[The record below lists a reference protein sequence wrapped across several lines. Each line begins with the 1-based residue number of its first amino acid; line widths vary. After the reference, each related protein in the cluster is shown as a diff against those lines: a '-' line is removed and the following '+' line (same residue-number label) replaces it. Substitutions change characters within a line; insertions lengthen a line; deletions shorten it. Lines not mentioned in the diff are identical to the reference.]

1 MTSERPDTGDTGDV
15 ADKADAAPTADP
27 TDLTDTA
34 PTAGTSDAE
43 PAPRAGRRR
52 PAWAVA
58 SIAAAVLLAG
68 GGTAY
73 WASAAHGDGT
83 AGGRT
88 GDSAASAP
96 RDAGDPPGPGI
107 APGEPDPNGGP
118 VTYKAEGK
126 LPDGPGTAP
135 AYAATGEVTSED
147 VARLATALGIPGTA
161 RLAGETWVAGEAA
174 DGSGP
179 LLTVSSKAPGTWN
192 FARHQGN
199 GQGNGNGTGD
209 NCVRGKD
216 TCGPATLPQD
226 GGAGGASA
234 GQPVSEEAAKAA
246 ARPVL
251 AAAGL
256 DGAALDARL
265 VQGSVRVVKADPVF
279 GKLPTQGW
287 SSTVSVA
294 GDGSVVGGS
303 GELKAPVRAAEQP
316 VVGAVEAL
324 ARLNARS
331 SGREGTGPGPSGC
344 ATSVPLDPDNAV
356 ASTDTPPCNPDP
368 RPMKPPRTETVKGAS
383 LGLVPGTVNGVRGL
397 VPAWI
402 FEVAGRDGAPGRA
415 VTEPAAAQA
424 PAESS
429 PGGKDGRTVPGFS
442 YADADRKLTVNFWGS
457 PCSTYAVEARE
468 SAESVLVK
476 ITDTPNQ
483 PGQACIMLAQ
493 EMSATATLQQPLG
506 SRKVLD
512 ATTGKPLP
520 RQ

>member
-1 MTSERPDTGDTGDV
+1 MTSERPDTGDAGDV
-15 ADKADAAPTADP
+15 GDVGDKAHEADAIPAAEPVDP
-27 TDLTDTA
+27 VD
-34 PTAGTSDAE
+34 PAGTSDTART
-43 PAPRAGRRR
+43 PRAARRR

-58 SIAAAVLLAG
+58 SIAAAVLLTG

-73 WASAAHGDGT
+73 WASTAYGDGT

-107 APGEPDPNGGP
+107 APGEPDPSGGP
-118 VTYKAEGK
+118 VVYRADVK
-126 LPDGPGTAP
+126 LPDGPATAP
-135 AYAATGEVTSED
+135 AYAASGEVTSEE
-147 VARLATALGIPGTA
+147 VARLAAALGLPGTP
-161 RLAGETWVAGEAA
+161 RLTGETWLAGEAA

-179 LLTVSSKAPGTWN
+179 LLTVSAKAPGTWN

-199 GQGNGNGTGD
+199 GNGTGD
-209 NCVRGKD
+209 DCVRGKD

-226 GGAGGASA
+226 GGDGGASA
-234 GQPVSEEAAKAA
+234 GKPLSEEAAKAV

-287 SSTVSVA
+287 STTVSVA

-331 SGREGTGPGPSGC
+331 SGQEGTGSGPSGC
-344 ATSVPLDPDNAV
+344 ATSVPLDPDTPIG
-356 ASTDTPPCNPDP
+356 STDTPPCNPDP

-383 LGLVPGTVNGVRGL
+383 LGLVPGTVDGVRGL
-397 VPAWI
+397 VPAWF

-415 VTEPAAAQA
+415 VTEPASAQA
-424 PAESS
+424 APETS
-429 PGGKDGRTVPGFS
+429 PGRKDGRTVPGFS
-442 YADADRKLTVNFWGS
+442 YAEADRKLTVNFWGS
-457 PCSTYAVEARE
+457 PCSSYALEARE
-468 SAESVLVK
+468 SAESVMVK
-476 ITDTPNQ
+476 ITDTPKQ

>member
-1 MTSERPDTGDTGDV
+1 
-15 ADKADAAPTADP
+15 
-27 TDLTDTA
+27 
-34 PTAGTSDAE
+34 
-43 PAPRAGRRR
+43 
-52 PAWAVA
+52 
-58 SIAAAVLLAG
+58 AVLLAG

-107 APGEPDPNGGP
+107 APGEPDPSGGP
-118 VTYKAEGK
+118 VTYRADVK
-126 LPDGPGTAP
+126 LPDGPATAP
-135 AYAATGEVTSED
+135 AYAASGEVTSEE
-147 VARLATALGIPGTA
+147 VARLATALGIPGA
-161 RLAGETWVAGEAA
+161 PRLAGETWLAGEAA

-199 GQGNGNGTGD
+199 GNGTGD
-209 NCVRGKD
+209 DCVRGKD

-234 GQPVSEEAAKAA
+234 GKPVSEEAAKAV

-251 AAAGL
+251 AAAGR

-344 ATSVPLDPDNAV
+344 ATSVPLDPDTAV

-383 LGLVPGTVNGVRGL
+383 LGLVPGTVNGERGL

-402 FEVAGRDGAPGRA
+402 FEVAGRDGAPWHA

-424 PAESS
+424 PPQTS

-442 YADADRKLTVNFWGS
+442 YAEADRKLTVNFWGS
-457 PCSTYAVEARE
+457 PCSTYALEARE

>member
-1 MTSERPDTGDTGDV
+1 MTSERPD
-15 ADKADAAPTADP
+15 AADAADTAHAADP
-27 TDLTDTA
+27 DGAAETA
-34 PTAGTSDAE
+34 APAE
-43 PAPRAGRRR
+43 APRAAARRR

-73 WASAAHGDGT
+73 WASTAHGDGT
-83 AGGRT
+83 AGLRA

-107 APGEPDPNGGP
+107 APGEPDPSGGP
-118 VTYKAEGK
+118 VVYRADVK
-126 LPDGPGTAP
+126 LPDGPATAP
-135 AYAATGEVTSED
+135 AYAASGEVTPEEA
-147 VARLATALGIPGTA
+147 ARLAAALGIAGTP
-161 RLAGETWVAGEAA
+161 RLAGEVWLAGEAA

-179 LLTVSSKAPGTWN
+179 RLTVSAKAPGTWN
-192 FARHQGN
+192 FARHQA
-199 GQGNGNGTGD
+199 NGNGTGD

-216 TCGPATLPQD
+216 TCGPATLPQQGSD
-226 GGAGGASA
+226 AGAGSAAAGDASS
-234 GQPVSEEAAKAA
+234 GKPLSEEAAKAA

-256 DGAALDARL
+256 EGAALDARL

-287 SSTVSVA
+287 STTVSVA
-294 GDGSVVGGS
+294 SDGSVVAGS

-331 SGREGTGPGPSGC
+331 SGQEAAPGPSGC
-344 ATSVPLDPDNAV
+344 ATSVPLDPDTPV
-356 ASTDTPPCNPDP
+356 GSTDTPPCNPDP
-368 RPMKPPRTETVKGAS
+368 RPMKPPRSETVKGAV
-383 LGLVPGTVNGVRGL
+383 LGLVPGTVDGARGL

-402 FEVAGRDGAPGRA
+402 FEVAGRDGAPGHA

-424 PAESS
+424 PPQTS
-429 PGGKDGRTVPGFS
+429 PGQKDGRTVPGFS
-442 YADADRKLTVNFWGS
+442 YAEADRKLTVNFWGS
-457 PCSTYAVEARE
+457 PCSTYALEARE

-483 PGQACIMLAQ
+483 PGRACIMLAQ